1 MIDGLV
7 SPTSLAFLDDNNI
20 LFLEKEGNVRLISNG
35 VLQSEPVLQIEQVE
49 SNNERGLL
57 GIAYDGIR
65 VYLFVTESGAQV
77 GESLLKAKSGI
88 GYIATHGT
96 APL

>member
-35 VLQSEPVLQIEQVE
+35 VLQSEPVLRL
-49 SNNERGLL
+49 NRL
-57 GIAYDGIR
+57 R
-65 VYLFVTESGAQV
+65 VITNVVY
-77 GESLLKAKSGI
+77 
-88 GYIATHGT
+88 
-96 APL
+96 